1 MSADLLSLTT
11 EIITSHLSNNKT
23 PGEALPK
30 LISDVYGALSSLGRD
45 GLAAEEPARPEAAV
59 TIRKSLADPDRIISM
74 IDGKPYASLKRH
86 LATHG
91 YTPESYRATFG
102 LKPDYPMVAPSYVE
116 KRREIAKQIGLGRKS
131 PNPKSAD
138 PVEKKRARTPREVK
152 PSDEAA

>member
-23 PGEALPK
+23 AGEALPK
-30 LISDVYGALSSLGRD
+30 LISDVYAALSSLGQEA
-45 GLAAEEPARPEAAV
+45 LAEEAPVRPEAAV
-59 TIRKSLADPDRIISM
+59 TIRRSLADPKRIVSM

-116 KRREIAKQIGLGRKS
+116 KRREIAKQTGLGRR
-131 PNPKSAD
+131 PKSAT
-138 PVEKKRARTPREVK
+138 PTAPAEEKKVRTPRKAKGLE
-152 PSDEAA
+152 EAA